1 MRQNF
6 IGVGLSIK
14 MSIVNANN
22 KIQTMIKE
30 FQNRAAK
37 RRNIAYILLVLT
49 ILIILC
55 TIGLVI
61 WQLQDLSTNKV
72 TDVFNILSRLSFIAL
87 ATYVSQLIQKLYR
100 YNLLKSDYSL
110 SCADA
115 LTLSSE
121 LESKQSEIFSKIFS
135 SLNGFEVTLSDT
147 DSPKFPFAEPDKP
160 KDDNKKREE
169 KK

>member
-1 MRQNF
+1 
-6 IGVGLSIK
+6 
-14 MSIVNANN
+14 
-22 KIQTMIKE
+22 MINE
-30 FQNRAAK
+30 FQTRAAK
-37 RRNIAYILLVLT
+37 RRKIAYVLLVLT

-87 ATYVSQLIQKLYR
+87 ATYISQLIQKLYR
-100 YNLLKSDYSL
+100 YNLLKADYFL

-121 LESKQSEIFSKIFS
+121 LESKQSEIFTKIFS
-135 SLNGFEVTLSDT
+135 SLNGVEVTLSET
-147 DSPKFPFAEPDKP
+147 DSPKLSFAELYKP
-160 KDDNKKREE
+160 KDDNKKSEE